1 MPCPRILSWRCISEW
16 CFVVPPHLLWQLQKS
31 HIRCRLIII
40 QVREICGVINLISG
54 PRWSCCW
61 WERTFFTGQE
71 PEHKRLLFY
80 LSAHGVASQEIL
92 SELGRTCE
100 VLFSPSMQ
108 MESDPHP
115 EQKIQ
120 QTAVL
125 CTFWGFLWF
134 FHPLLEMCTN
144 CNLNAFPSKR
154 PILIH
159 INRLAGHASSSHPE
173 IIISTRVQIAINF
186 IYLLYI
192 YLCRFLL
199 SYSPSSN
206 IQFGSP
212 TLNVKT
218 TGMSG
223 NGEKR
228 SFWLIELWG

>member
-1 MPCPRILSWRCISEW
+1 MPCTRILSWRCISEW
-16 CFVVPPHLLWQLQKS
+16 CFVVPPPLQWQLQKS

-115 EQKIQ
+115 EQKINKLQ
-120 QTAVL
+120 CFVL
-125 CTFWGFLWF
+125 FGASFSYFTPFWKCA
-134 FHPLLEMCTN
+134 P
-144 CNLNAFPSKR
+144 
-154 PILIH
+154 
-159 INRLAGHASSSHPE
+159 
-173 IIISTRVQIAINF
+173 IAIWMHFPPKDLFSF
-186 IYLLYI
+186 ILTAWPDIHHHPTQRLL
-192 YLCRFLL
+192 FLQECKL
-199 SYSPSSN
+199 
-206 IQFGSP
+206 
-212 TLNVKT
+212 
-218 TGMSG
+218 
-223 NGEKR
+223 R
-228 SFWLIELWG
+228 